1 MRVDAETRAF
11 FETLMSKEPP
21 PEQEFLRLLIED
33 QLKTLISVLYSR
45 AGSLALRDD
54 AEVR

>member
-33 QLKTLISVLYSR
+33 QLKTLYCTLVL
-45 AGSLALRDD
+45 ALWLRDD